1 MTRLGTQKA
10 DIMLV
15 EENWIEGQ
23 ECIGLEVENEDTENH
38 QIVDDHDH
46 VHVHVV

>member
-1 MTRLGTQKA
+1 MIHLVTQKA

-23 ECIGLEVENEDTENH
+23 EYIGLEVENEDMENH

-46 VHVHVV
+46 DHVHVV